1 MACMAGGTH
10 LPQVT
15 VAMRRF
21 HIMGGEC
28 NYLLRVTPDA
38 SKRLE
43 FVPEEQWKGAAM
55 MSWSEE
61 AIQSMLTSAEAVL
74 RTPPTASG
82 SPSRCG
88 PCTVAPV
95 QKTAPADWRKKHV
108 HTMSKTV
115 LTASMK
121 AQAPARSALFFTNS
135 KLTNIVV

>member
-1 MACMAGGTH
+1 MARMAGGTH

-43 FVPEEQWKGAAM
+43 FVPEEQWKSAAM

-61 AIQSMLTSAEAVL
+61 AIQGMLTSAEAVL
-74 RTPPTASG
+74 KETAHRLRLPITVRAMHCRS
-82 SPSRCG
+82 SPEACSCLRNMSAPCPRRCSL
-88 PCTVAPV
+88 P
-95 QKTAPADWRKKHV
+95 R
-108 HTMSKTV
+108 
-115 LTASMK
+115 
-121 AQAPARSALFFTNS
+121 
-135 KLTNIVV
+135 